1 VMYRESDV
9 ASWIE
14 EQFAADA
21 ERHHG
26 FA

>member
-1 VMYRESDV
+1 MYRESDV
-9 ASWIE
+9 ASRIE